1 MLHASDDACNAEQ
14 QHLSA
19 AIRRH
24 VRGPNLPRGRHA
36 RRTLA
41 TRGAVLLLLA
51 VGAHEVTGGTGEL
64 AVGRGAG
71 WSEWRDQHAIF
82 SLARSRDRRAPRC
95 LALALCELDLQN
107 RRARALFPAKVVGFV
122 PQNQNV
128 NARSGSGIRK
138 SQHVLKF

>member
-14 QHLSA
+14 LHLSA
-19 AIRRH
+19 AIRGH
-24 VRGPNLPRGRHA
+24 VRGPNFPHGRHA

-51 VGAHEVTGGTGEL
+51 VVAHEVTGGTGGL

-95 LALALCELDLQN
+95 LALSQSELDLPK
-107 RRARALFPAKVVGFV
+107 RRARALFAGIFEVVANNHILLKAV
-122 PQNQNV
+122 AV
-128 NARSGSGIRK
+128 K
-138 SQHVLKF
+138 SQKRVLTRF